1 MNFHQLNVFYEVAR
15 AKSFTAAA
23 EKLYL
28 TQPAVTL
35 QIQNMEV
42 YYKIKLFEHAGK
54 QIVLTDAGK
63 VLFDFAEKIFDL
75 SRLAEEAIADFRKLD
90 RGVLKIDAAFTFAD
104 YYLPILLEAFYK
116 QYPGITLNIQ
126 TGNTSQIIENTLLH
140 RNDIAFVAHR
150 PETDK
155 LVAKEFI
162 SDRLVGVVSL
172 DHKFAQRESIVLE
185 ELNGELL
192 ILREQGSSP
201 RRIIDEVLKT
211 KDVSPQIVMESGS
224 TTVIKRAVE
233 AGMGM
238 AILSQQAVKR
248 EILTGVF
255 KKLHFSDVE
264 ISYQF
269 FLIHHKDKF
278 LSTLLKAF
286 LVVATEYASKL
297 SATKNEM

>member
-1 MNFHQLNVFYEVAR
+1 M
-15 AKSFTAAA
+15 
-23 EKLYL
+23 
-28 TQPAVTL
+28 
-35 QIQNMEV
+35 
-42 YYKIKLFEHAGK
+42 
-54 QIVLTDAGK
+54 
-63 VLFDFAEKIFDL
+63 
-75 SRLAEEAIADFRKLD
+75 
-90 RGVLKIDAAFTFAD
+90 
-104 YYLPILLEAFYK
+104 EAFYK

-286 LVVATEYASKL
+286 LDVATEYASKL
-297 SATKNEM
+297 SASKNEM